1 MTHLLVHLII
11 FLTISKRKVRLP
23 MDINYELYKVFY
35 YVASSLS
42 FSEASKQLYISQSAV
57 SQSIKTLEK
66 KLEQPLFI
74 RSTKKVQ
81 LTPAGKL
88 LLKHIE
94 PAMNL
99 IQRGESQLLDTGTL
113 GLGQLHIGASDTIC
127 RYFLVPYLKLFH
139 QRFPSVPIKVTN
151 ATSLNCVE
159 LLEQGKVDLIITNFP
174 NSGLNQ
180 SYIQKTV
187 CNFQDVFIANP
198 AYFDLKQQEIPFE
211 QLRQYP
217 IIMLERKSTT
227 SEFLHNLFLQHQL
240 ELMPEIELSSNDL
253 LIDLAR
259 IGLGIAFVPDF
270 CLSKDSK
277 DLYIVKTKETLPSRQ
292 LIAAINPTLP
302 VAQSTEEFLKLL
314 PST

>member
-1 MTHLLVHLII
+1 
-11 FLTISKRKVRLP
+11 